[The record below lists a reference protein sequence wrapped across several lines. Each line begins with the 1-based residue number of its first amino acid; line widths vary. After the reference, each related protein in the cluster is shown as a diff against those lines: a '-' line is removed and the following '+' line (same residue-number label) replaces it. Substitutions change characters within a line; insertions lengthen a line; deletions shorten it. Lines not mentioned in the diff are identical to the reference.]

1 MPLSRT
7 NTTMNGMSFF
17 TDPFPYFDEWRERGP
32 ALIETPDGQKSWMIS
47 RYDDVVQALS
57 HPDLSSAIIPGGM
70 LNHMDPPEHAQ
81 LRKPIAR
88 AFSTRRMEALRPR
101 IEEIADELLDA
112 WEGAEEVD
120 VIETFAYPLPITVI
134 CELLGV
140 PEEDRDEIR
149 NLSAELLVP
158 ATMAEA
164 FGRFAAYVERLVA
177 TKEPGDDVITELRD
191 EPNLVMN
198 LVLLITAGHETT
210 VQLIGNG
217 LLALLRDPAARRSLA
232 DDPIMIPEAVEEF
245 LRLDGPLAMGVS
257 RVATSDVVIGGVT
270 IPKSSQVAVSLG
282 AANRDPSRYSE
293 PDVLQLGRDPHVA
306 FGHGIHYC
314 VGARLARI
322 EGEIAFGTL
331 LRRFPELVLA
341 AEPEWRES
349 FIRGLGSFRVRPKP

>member
-1 MPLSRT
+1 
-7 NTTMNGMSFF
+7 MSFF
-17 TDPFPYFDEWRERGP
+17 SDPTPYFDDWLGQGP
-32 ALIETPDGQKSWMIS
+32 ALVETPDGQKSWVIA
-47 RYDDVVQALS
+47 RYDDVVQSLS
-57 HPDLSSAIIPGGM
+57 HPGLSSAVIPGGM
-70 LNHMDPPEHAQ
+70 LNHSDPPEHTR

-101 IEEIADELLDA
+101 IEQMTNELLDA
-112 WEGAEEVD
+112 WETEEEVD
-120 VIETFAYPLPITVI
+120 VIGTFAYPLPIAVI

-140 PEEDRDEIR
+140 PEKDRDEVR
-149 NLSAELLVP
+149 TLSSELLVP
-158 ATMAEA
+158 ETMVDAYA
-164 FGRFAAYVERLVA
+164 RFAGYVQNLLD

-191 EPNLVMN
+191 EPNLVQN

-217 LLALLRDPAARRSLA
+217 LLTLLRHPAMTRKLI
-232 DDPIMIPEAVEEF
+232 DDPLLIPDAVEEL
-245 LRLDGPLAMGVS
+245 LRFDGPLATGLT
-257 RVATSDVVIGGVT
+257 RIATSDVVIGGVT
-270 IPKSSQVAVSLG
+270 IPRSSQVTVSLG
-282 AANRDPSRYSE
+282 AANRDPSRYSD

-341 AEPEWRES
+341 AEPEWRDS
-349 FIRGLGSFRVRPKP
+349 FIRGLASFRVRPKP

>member
-1 MPLSRT
+1 
-7 NTTMNGMSFF
+7 MSFY
-17 TDPFPYFDEWRERGP
+17 TDPSPYFDVWRKRGP
-32 ALIETPDGQKSWMIS
+32 SQVETPDGQTSWMIS
-47 RYDDVVQALS
+47 RHDDVVQALS
-57 HPDLSSAIIPGGM
+57 HPALSSTIVPSGM
-70 LNHMDPPEHAQ
+70 LNHSDPPEHTQ
-81 LRKPIAR
+81 LRKPVAR

-101 IEEIADELLDA
+101 IEEIANELLDA
-112 WEGAEEVD
+112 WQGAEEVD

-140 PEEDRDEIR
+140 PEGDRDEVR
-149 NLSAELLVP
+149 ALSADLVNL

-164 FGRFAAYVERLVA
+164 YGRFATYVQRLLA

-191 EPNLVMN
+191 EPDLVN
-198 LVLLITAGHETT
+198 TLVLLITAGHETT
-210 VQLIGNG
+210 AHLIGNG
-217 LLALLRDPAARRSLA
+217 LLALLRHPAVKQALI
-232 DDPIMIPEAVEEF
+232 DDPILVPEAVEEF
-245 LRLDGPLAMGVS
+245 LRLDGPLAWGVS
-257 RVATSDVVIGGVT
+257 RVATSDAVIGGVT
-270 IPKSSQVAVSLG
+270 IPRSSQVTVSLG

-349 FIRGLGSFRVRPKP
+349 FIRGLASFRVRPKP

>member
-1 MPLSRT
+1 
-7 NTTMNGMSFF
+7 MSFF
-17 TDPFPYFDEWRERGP
+17 ADPTPYFDRWLEQGP
-32 ALIETPDGQKSWMIS
+32 ALIETPDGQTSWMIS

-57 HPDLSSAIIPGGM
+57 HPGLSSAIIPGGM
-70 LNHMDPPEHAQ
+70 LNHSDPPEHTRA
-81 LRKPIAR
+81 RKPIAR

-101 IEEIADELLDA
+101 IEKIANDLLDA
-112 WEGAEEVD
+112 WDTEDEVD
-120 VIETFAYPLPITVI
+120 VIETFAYPLPISVI

-140 PEEDRDEIR
+140 PEKDRDEVR
-149 NLSAELLVP
+149 TLSTELLAP
-158 ATMAEA
+158 ETMVDA
-164 FGRFAAYVERLVA
+164 FGRFAGYVQRLLD

-191 EPNLVMN
+191 EPNLVAN

-217 LLALLRDPAARRSLA
+217 LLALLRDPAMKQRLI
-232 DDPIMIPEAVEEF
+232 DNPILMPDAVDEL
-245 LRLDGPLAMGVS
+245 LRHDGPFATGIT
-257 RVATSDVVIGGVT
+257 RVAMSDVVIGEVT
-270 IPKSSQVAVSLG
+270 IPRSSQVTVSLG
-282 AANRDPSRYSE
+282 AANRDPSRYSD

-349 FIRGLGSFRVRPKP
+349 FIRGLASFRVRPKP

>member
-1 MPLSRT
+1 
-7 NTTMNGMSFF
+7 MSFF
-17 TDPFPYFDEWRERGP
+17 ADPTPYFDRWLEQGP
-32 ALIETPDGQKSWMIS
+32 ALIETPDGQTSWMIS

-57 HPDLSSAIIPGGM
+57 HPGLSSAIIPGGM
-70 LNHMDPPEHAQ
+70 LNHSDPPEHTRA
-81 LRKPIAR
+81 RKPIAR

-101 IEEIADELLDA
+101 IEQITNDLLDV
-112 WEGAEEVD
+112 WETEDEVD
-120 VIETFAYPLPITVI
+120 VIETFAYPLPIAVI

-140 PEEDRDEIR
+140 PEKDRDEVR
-149 NLSAELLVP
+149 TLSTELLSP
-158 ATMAEA
+158 ETMVDA
-164 FGRFAAYVERLVA
+164 FGRFAGYVQQLLD

-191 EPNLVMN
+191 EPNLVAN

-217 LLALLRDPAARRSLA
+217 LLALLRDPGMKQRLI
-232 DDPIMIPEAVEEF
+232 DNPILMPDAVDEL
-245 LRLDGPLAMGVS
+245 LRHDGPFATGIT
-257 RVATSDVVIGGVT
+257 RVATSDVVIGEVT
-270 IPKSSQVAVSLG
+270 IPRSSQVTVSLG
-282 AANRDPSRYSE
+282 AANRDPSRYSD

-349 FIRGLGSFRVRPKP
+349 FIRGLASFRVRPKP

>member
-1 MPLSRT
+1 
-7 NTTMNGMSFF
+7 MSFF
-17 TDPFPYFDEWRERGP
+17 TDPTPYFDKWLEQGP
-32 ALIETPDGQKSWMIS
+32 ALIETPYGQTSWMIS
-47 RYDDVVQALS
+47 RYDDVVAALS
-57 HPDLSSAIIPGGM
+57 HPALSSAFIPGGM
-70 LNHMDPPEHAQ
+70 LNHTDPPEHTR

-101 IEEIADELLDA
+101 IQQITNELLDA
-112 WEGAEEVD
+112 WETEDEVD
-120 VIETFAYPLPITVI
+120 VIDSFAYPLPIAVI

-140 PEEDRDEIR
+140 PEEDRDEVR
-149 NLSAELLVP
+149 RYSAELLAP
-158 ATMAEA
+158 ETMADA
-164 FGRFAAYVERLVA
+164 FVRFAGYAQHLMD

-191 EPNLVMN
+191 EPNLVAN

-217 LLALLRDPAARRSLA
+217 LLALLRDPAMKQRLI
-232 DDPIMIPEAVEEF
+232 DDPILIPDAVEEF
-245 LRLDGPLAMGVS
+245 LRHDGPLGTGIT
-257 RVATSDVVIGGVT
+257 RVATTDVVIGGVT
-270 IPKSSQVAVSLG
+270 IPRSSQVTISLG
-282 AANRDPSRYSE
+282 AANRDPSRYPD

-331 LRRFPELVLA
+331 LRRFPELALA

-349 FIRGLGSFRVRPKP
+349 FIRGLASFRVRPKP